1 MDQCELALRRR
12 CELMTSTEPPATR
25 LPPAMTQRA
34 TSVPV
39 RGRAAALTA
48 STVGDALALTPLTVG
63 LLVAL
68 VGSTVAGVV
77 VVVVDGV
84 VVVVVDG
91 VVVVV
96 VDGVVVVDVGGVVVG
111 EVGGYDGVLVLV
123 DVGYPE
129 YWPLPETANAV
140 LAAAPDRSSAPK
152 TAALVR
158 RTVTA
163 MT

>member
-1 MDQCELALRRR
+1 
-12 CELMTSTEPPATR
+12 
-25 LPPAMTQRA
+25 MTQRA

-68 VGSTVAGVV
+68 VGSTVAE
-77 VVVVDGV
+77 

>member
-1 MDQCELALRRR
+1 
-12 CELMTSTEPPATR
+12 
-25 LPPAMTQRA
+25 MTQRA

-84 VVVVVDG
+84 VVVVVVDG
-91 VVVVV
+91 VVVVVV

>member
-1 MDQCELALRRR
+1 
-12 CELMTSTEPPATR
+12 
-25 LPPAMTQRA
+25 MTQRA

-91 VVVVV
+91 VVVVVV